1 MKNVV
6 RVRDI
11 NPEILQAPYS
21 LRLARAVTGQYL
33 ENGSKYMAVHA
44 APGDL
49 RDFFLVV
56 TIDETSADQS
66 DHGKKLM
73 VEGGT
78 QYGCS
83 ARLCPFCPFSQQ
95 LRYYR
100 NLTVEEMMDLFRMA
114 LFLHGKVYPC
124 HDDNRELSLKF
135 TDNGEPFHNSFL
147 PQALDCLLV
156 LFGRKG
162 KVLRIKISTI
172 LKDTRLTRETFRKV
186 LEWQARNMHCASIH
200 LQISRA
206 PYGKNLI
213 PAEEVAQMIGRWVKV
228 NPEDKVCIAPGLIR
242 AYHHKEFLEFC
253 KGLKEVAAYCF
264 FRPSVIKPSLKG
276 LERRILTDEE
286 ITEVEEELEKMGFQV
301 SPLPRDPFFL
311 KKLEGAGTL
320 SHLPNGKFYDPAT
333 YRVWEYTDHAV
344 DPNNPIEHS

>member
-11 NPEILQAPYS
+11 DPEILEGPYT
-21 LRLARAVTGQYL
+21 LRLARAVTDQYL
-33 ENGSKYMAVHA
+33 ENGSEYLAVHA
-44 APGDL
+44 APRDL
-49 RDFFLVV
+49 RDFFLVA

-83 ARLCPFCPFSQQ
+83 AQTCPFCPFSRQ

-100 NLTVEEMMDLFRMA
+100 DLTVEEMMDLFRMA
-114 LFLHGKVYPC
+114 LFLHGKIHPR
-124 HDDNRELSLKF
+124 HNDNRELSLKF
-135 TDNGEPFHNSFL
+135 TDNGEPLHSLLL
-147 PQALDCLLV
+147 PQALDRLLV
-156 LFGRKG
+156 LFGRKE

-172 LKDTRLTRETFRKV
+172 LKDTQLTRETFREV
-186 LEWQARNMHCASIH
+186 LEWQTRNVHHASIH

-213 PAEEVAQMIGRWVKV
+213 PAEEVAQMIERWVKA
-228 NPEDKVCIAPGLIR
+228 NPEDKICIAPGLIR
-242 AYHHKEFLEFC
+242 GYHHKEFLEFC

-264 FRPSVIKPSLKG
+264 FRPSIIKSSLKG
-276 LERRILTDEE
+276 LERRILTAKEME
-286 ITEVEEELEKMGFQV
+286 EVEKELEGMGFEV

-333 YRVWEYTDHAV
+333 YHVWKYTDHEA
-344 DPNNPIEHS
+344 DPNVPIK